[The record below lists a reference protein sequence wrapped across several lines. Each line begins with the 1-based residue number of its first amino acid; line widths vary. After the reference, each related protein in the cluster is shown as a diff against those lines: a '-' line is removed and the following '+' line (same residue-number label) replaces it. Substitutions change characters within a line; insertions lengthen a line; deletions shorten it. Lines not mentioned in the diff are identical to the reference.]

1 MKHSYL
7 VIIPVYNSETTI
19 LPLLKRLSVARVNNF
34 LFVNDGSTDNTGRLL
49 TEQSLNQLAHRE
61 NRGKGAAL
69 MTGINYAIDNGC
81 DYVVT
86 MDADLQHPPEFIG
99 HLVNETRQKA
109 VILGWRKDY
118 SRMPLLRILSNRI
131 TSLLLSLRTGVKI
144 NDSQCGMRAFPAKII
159 SELTFTQHG
168 FQFESEFLIKS
179 IMAGYEILHVPI
191 ATIYANEKSAMRN
204 IRDTV
209 KFIAMYFRSFLW

>member
-49 TEQSLNQLAHRE
+49 TEQSLNHLAHRE

-69 MTGINYAIDNGC
+69 MTGINYAIDNGY

-99 HLVNETRQKA
+99 HLVN
-109 VILGWRKDY
+109 
-118 SRMPLLRILSNRI
+118 
-131 TSLLLSLRTGVKI
+131 
-144 NDSQCGMRAFPAKII
+144 
-159 SELTFTQHG
+159 
-168 FQFESEFLIKS
+168 
-179 IMAGYEILHVPI
+179 
-191 ATIYANEKSAMRN
+191 
-204 IRDTV
+204 
-209 KFIAMYFRSFLW
+209 